1 MAASSSIGFLSP
13 GTWFPA
19 TTTSVT
25 TPRPG
30 APDGSTVDA
39 DRHQRSL
46 ERCGIVTLEFANGA
60 SPQPMLVEPDGLMQL
75 TLTDNV
81 PDPYGR

>member
-1 MAASSSIGFLSP
+1 MVP
-13 GTWFPA
+13 GNHD
-19 TTTSVT
+19 VGDN
-25 TPRPG
+25 PRPG